1 MNTRSHT
8 GYVTPRYG
16 YSFGHEHRYATSAI
30 SIPTS
35 SRTSRW
41 SASSADS
48 PMSMNP
54 PGNPSFPFAGSFDR
68 LMNRH
73 FPPASR
79 MNAAAETVGLKKKAN
94 PHAAQTSGFEPGV
107 TAAAHAGQCRNNWM
121 GCMLIGY
128 TDRSCRASL
137 SLSPEASR
145 VSRFP
150 SCVLAVFAVSAFV
163 RADGD
168 PKAVSFE
175 KDVLPV
181 LKAKC
186 FECHDARKAKAALR
200 LDVRAKAFA
209 GGESEKMGIVA
220 GKSGGSE
227 VFRRAT
233 SKDDETVMPPKGE
246 KLTEK
251 EIASLKAWIDAGA
264 KWPDALSGEAKAT
277 HWAFVPPV
285 RAEVPSNKEKVTNP
299 IDAFVRAK
307 LDKSGLK
314 PSAEAAKHTLV
325 RRLYLDLIGL
335 PPTPAEVD
343 AFVNSKDPYA
353 YEKLVEKLLASQ
365 HYGERWGRLWL
376 DAARYADSD
385 GYEKDKP
392 RFVHFYRDWVV
403 NALNRDLPYDRFVI
417 EQIAGDLLPNATQDQ
432 KVATGFLRNSM
443 INEEG
448 GIDPEQF
455 RMEAMFDRM
464 DAVGKSVLGLT
475 IQCAQCHTHKF
486 DPLTHTEYYRLFAF
500 LNTAHEASE
509 TVYTADEQVKRA
521 DIFRQVREIEDGL
534 RHTTPDWKA
543 KMHAWED
550 KVKGDQPKWSI
561 HRPELDSSGGQK
573 HYLLEDGSILAAG
586 YAPTKMT
593 EPFTAKTDL
602 KTISGVRVEVLND
615 PTLPRGGPGR
625 SVYGL
630 FGLTEVK
637 VEVGGKAVKI
647 ASATA
652 DANPPETPLDPIF
665 DDKSKKKRVTGPV
678 EFAFD
683 GKDETAWTTDI
694 GPGRSNV
701 PRKAVF
707 VFEKPVEVPAGA
719 KVTVKLTQN
728 HGGWN
733 SDDNQTNNLGRFR
746 ISLTDAP
753 APKADPLPAKVRDL
767 IARPR
772 DKRTEAEDRAIF
784 AAYRLTVPE
793 WKEAN
798 AKIEELWKT
807 HPLGT
812 SQLVLNEM
820 TAPRTTNLLKRG
832 DFLKP
837 AEPVSVGVPGFLH
850 PLPKDAP
857 ANRLGF
863 ARWLVSKD
871 SPTTARAFV
880 NRVWQAYFGA
890 GLVGTPEDFGVQ
902 ADAPSHP
909 ELLDWLAC
917 EFMEPTFK
925 SRDSY
930 PAASPWSVKH
940 LHRLIVT
947 SATYKH
953 SSKLTPE
960 LRERDPANKLL
971 ARGPRFRAD
980 AEVVRDIAL
989 AVSGLLNPTVG
1000 GPPVYP
1006 PIPAFMTQPPASYGP
1021 KAWPESTGADRY
1033 RRSLYVFRFRSI
1045 PYPALQAFDA
1055 PTGDFAC
1062 VKRPRSNSPVQ
1073 ALTGLNEPIF
1083 VEAAQALG
1091 RRVLAEGGKTDAE
1104 RVAHLFRLC
1113 VSRPPAEAESKAILA
1128 LLAKQVAKYSDP
1140 KADPW
1145 AVAFGKPAE
1154 YGKLPNTATPAELA
1168 GWVAVSRVLLN
1179 LDETV
1184 TKE

>member
-1 MNTRSHT
+1 M
-8 GYVTPRYG
+8 
-16 YSFGHEHRYATSAI
+16 
-30 SIPTS
+30 
-35 SRTSRW
+35 
-41 SASSADS
+41 
-48 PMSMNP
+48 
-54 PGNPSFPFAGSFDR
+54 
-68 LMNRH
+68 
-73 FPPASR
+73 
-79 MNAAAETVGLKKKAN
+79 
-94 PHAAQTSGFEPGV
+94 
-107 TAAAHAGQCRNNWM
+107 
-121 GCMLIGY
+121 IGY

-137 SLSPEASR
+137 SISPEASR
-145 VSRFP
+145 VSRFT
-150 SCVLAVFAVSAFV
+150 SCVLAVFAVTAVV

-186 FECHDARKAKAALR
+186 FECHDAKKGKAALR
-200 LDVRAKAFA
+200 LDMRAKAFA
-209 GGESEKMGIVA
+209 GGESEKKGIVA
-220 GKSGGSE
+220 GKSGESE
-227 VFRRAT
+227 IYRRVT
-233 SKDDETVMPPKGE
+233 SKSDEEVMPPKGE

-251 EIASLKAWIDAGA
+251 EIASLRAWIDAGA
-264 KWPDALSGEAKAT
+264 KWPDALSGESAQK
-277 HWAFVPPV
+277 HWAFVAPKRSAVPPGS
-285 RAEVPSNKEKVTNP
+285 PHP
-299 IDAFVRAK
+299 IDAFVRAR
-307 LDKSGLK
+307 LDKEGLK
-314 PSAEAAKHTLV
+314 PSPEAARHTLV

-343 AFVNSKDPYA
+343 EFVNSKDPAA
-353 YEKLVEKLLASQ
+353 YEKLVEKLLASK

-403 NALNRDLPYDRFVI
+403 NALNRDLPYDRFVT

-464 DAVGKSVLGLT
+464 DAIGKSVLGLT

-500 LNTAHEASE
+500 VNSAHEASE
-509 TVYTADEQVKRA
+509 TVYTVEQQKQRA
-521 DIFRQVREIEDGL
+521 DIFRQVREIEDEL
-534 RHTTPDWKA
+534 RHKSADWKA
-543 KMHAWED
+543 KMLAWED
-550 KVKGDQPKWSI
+550 KVRGDQPKWSI
-561 HRPELDSSGGQK
+561 HRPELDTSGGQK
-573 HYLLEDGSILAAG
+573 HYLLDDGSILAAG

-602 KTISGVRVEVLND
+602 KTISAVRVEVLTD

-647 ASATA
+647 VSATA
-652 DANPPETPLDPIF
+652 DANPPEAPLDPMF
-665 DDKSKKKRVTGPV
+665 DDKSKKKRTTGPV

-683 GKDETAWTTDI
+683 GKDETAWTTDV

-707 VFEKPVEVPAGA
+707 VFEKPADVPVGA

-753 APKADPLPAKVRDL
+753 AAKADPLPAKVREL
-767 IARPR
+767 LAKPR
-772 DKRTEAEDRAIF
+772 EQRSEAEENAVF
-784 AAYRLTVPE
+784 TAYRQSVPE

-820 TAPRTTNLLKRG
+820 AAPRKTHLLKRG

-837 AEPVSVGVPGFLH
+837 AEPVSVGVPAFLN
-850 PLPKDAP
+850 PLPADAP

-880 NRVWQAYFGA
+880 NRVWQAYFGT
-890 GLVGTPEDFGVQ
+890 GLMNTPEDFGVQ
-902 ADAPSHP
+902 ADAPTHP

-917 EFMEPTFK
+917 EFMEPSIDPLTPSPSP
-925 SRDSY
+925 SRGEGSKQ
-930 PAASPWSVKH
+930 PWSVKH

-947 SATYKH
+947 SATYKQ

-989 AVSGLLNPTVG
+989 SVSGLLNPAVG

-1062 VKRPRSNSPVQ
+1062 VKRSRSNSPVQ
-1073 ALTGLNEPIF
+1073 ALTGLNEPMF

-1113 VSRPPAEAESKAILA
+1113 VSRPPADAESKAVLA
-1128 LLAKQVAKYSDP
+1128 LLAKQVEKYSNP

-1145 AVAFGKPAE
+1145 AVAFGKPDE